1 MVVSALKEINS
12 EEHRVSLTP
21 LAANTLLKRGI
32 NVKVE
37 KGAGLLASI
46 SDEEFTKIG
55 AKVVDK
61 QEAVSADI
69 LLKVRCPEASEVSS
83 FRSHS
88 TLISFI
94 FPENN
99 KEGTARNVAGQNVAA
114 EMSRPKCRRPKC

>member
-1 MVVSALKEINS
+1 M
-12 EEHRVSLTP
+12 TP

-61 QEAVSADI
+61 QEAVSADV
-69 LLKVRCPEASEVSS
+69 LLKVC
-83 FRSHS
+83 FF
-88 TLISFI
+88 TNISLFFI
-94 FPENN
+94 F
-99 KEGTARNVAGQNVAA
+99 
-114 EMSRPKCRRPKC
+114 